1 VIGVVLDIEV
11 VIRGL
16 GEPEGPGSQLMKSAL
31 AGRFVPITTPRLL
44 DELARTLRRREL
56 RGAFPRSR
64 RIVSL
69 IEDMSM
75 VIEPRGAVRV
85 MHEEPAN
92 HLLAAARASAASY
105 LATWGVELLALGRF
119 EDTRI
124 VQPT

>member
-1 VIGVVLDIEV
+1 MIGVVLDTEV

-16 GEPEGPGSQLMKSAL
+16 GEPEGPGSQLIRSAL

-56 RGAFPRSR
+56 RRVFPRPR

-69 IEDMSM
+69 VGAMSM
-75 VIEPRGAVRV
+75 VIEPSRAVGV
-85 MHEEPAN
+85 MHDGAAN
-92 HLLAAARASAASY
+92 HLLAAARTSAAAY

>member
-1 VIGVVLDIEV
+1 MIGVVLDTEV
-11 VIRGL
+11 LVRGL
-16 GEPEGPGSQLMKSAL
+16 GEPEGPGSQLIQSAL

-56 RGAFPRSR
+56 RGVFPRPR

-69 IEDMSM
+69 IGSMSV
-75 VIEPRGAVRV
+75 VIEPRGSVSV
-85 MHEEPAN
+85 MRAEPAN
-92 HLLAAARASAASY
+92 HLLASARASGASY

-119 EDTRI
+119 EGTRI